1 MFFPFDDG
9 YPFTAPVAHFKP
21 NPWGLHDMLG
31 NVFQWCADEISGDS
45 PKRILRGGSYNT
57 NVQTCRC
64 AARGFG
70 KPWSRYS
77 YTGFRIVVGP

>member
-1 MFFPFDDG
+1 VTFGQFQEFVLNTG
-9 YPFTAPVAHFKP
+9 YQTE
-21 NPWGLHDMLG
+21 
-31 NVFQWCADEISGDS
+31 WCADEIPGDP

-64 AARGFG
+64 SARGFG